1 MKWRRRVLVLLASL
15 LFAVSS
21 AQAQNCCMPRVK
33 DDSATSNRFI
43 ESIQASTALLILV
56 PFSLVAVIGWRV
68 YRNQT
73 KAP

>member
-1 MKWRRRVLVLLASL
+1 
-15 LFAVSS
+15 
-21 AQAQNCCMPRVK
+21 MPRVK